1 MKLLKIVANN
11 FKLCENNFTIS
22 FVPTGNKTLA
32 DKEFEL
38 KEIAEDLYV
47 FNTLGI
53 IGKNASGKTTTVE
66 LLAIIYDI
74 FSNYRIK
81 STEKIFR
88 FIDNGINIDVTFYY
102 EGVIYRYIADLVK
115 NVNSVDN
122 TLVFFKNER
131 LFKREYKKSHAKNL
145 FEYEKF
151 EEVPK
156 EIILPEDTSMIY
168 LLFKEI
174 GLRGIYCSSDDN
186 MYRDYRS
193 AFNVYKLLDNNLNIV
208 KSLLKLFDE
217 HLKDIKMI
225 NENKYKI
232 IYSNKKEKEVS
243 NKELYEILSSGT
255 TKGFGLFTF
264 VVYSLKTGT
273 DLIVD
278 EIENHFHKTIV
289 ENLVNLY
296 KDKSVN
302 KKNATLIFTTHY
314 CELLDLFGRSDNIY
328 ISKYD
333 KNIYLE
339 NIHNDYNIRPELSK
353 SNKFYENEFNTNVS
367 YDALMDFKKE
377 LMKWEF
383 Y

>member
-1 MKLLKIVANN
+1 MKLLRVVANN
-11 FKLCENNFTIS
+11 FKLCDKDFTIS
-22 FVPTGNKTLA
+22 FIPKGNKTMA

-38 KEIAEDLYV
+38 QEIAEDLYV

-53 IGKNASGKTTTVE
+53 IGKNASGKTTAVE
-66 LLAIIYDI
+66 LLSVVYDI

-81 STEKIFR
+81 SSEKVFK
-88 FIDNGINIDVTFYY
+88 FIDNTFNLDITFFH
-102 EGVIYRYIADLVK
+102 EGCVYRYITDLVK
-115 NVNSVDN
+115 NINSVDN
-122 TLVFFKNER
+122 TSVFFKNEK
-131 LFKREYKKSHAKNL
+131 LYKRVYKKAHAKNL
-145 FEYEKF
+145 FEFDKF
-151 EEVPK
+151 EEVLK
-156 EIILPEDTSMIY
+156 EVILPEDTSMIY
-168 LLFKEI
+168 SLLKEI
-174 GLRGIYCSSDDN
+174 GLRGIYCSSDDD
-186 MYRDYRS
+186 MYRDYAS
-193 AFNVYKLLDNNLNIV
+193 AFNIYKLLNNKLEV
-208 KSLLKLFDE
+208 VASLLKMFDE

-232 IYSNKKEKEVS
+232 LYSNKNEKEVS
-243 NKELYEILSSGT
+243 DKELYEILSSGT

-264 VVYSLKTGT
+264 VVYSLRTGS

-278 EIENHFHKTIV
+278 EIENHFHKTLV

-333 KNIYLE
+333 DKIYLE
-339 NIHNDYNIRPELSK
+339 NMHENYKFRSELSK

-367 YDALMDFKKE
+367 YEALMNFKKE
-377 LMKWEF
+377 LM
-383 Y
+383 

>member
-1 MKLLKIVANN
+1 MKLLRVVANN
-11 FKLCENNFTIS
+11 FKLCNKDFTIS
-22 FVPTGNKTLA
+22 FIPKGNKTMA

-38 KEIAEDLYV
+38 QEIAEDLYV

-53 IGKNASGKTTTVE
+53 IGKNASGKTTAVE
-66 LLAIIYDI
+66 LLSVVYDI

-81 STEKIFR
+81 SSEKVFK
-88 FIDNGINIDVTFYY
+88 FIDNTFNLDITFFH
-102 EGVIYRYIADLVK
+102 EGCVYRYITDLVK
-115 NVNSVDN
+115 NINSVDN
-122 TLVFFKNER
+122 TSVFFKNEK
-131 LFKREYKKSHAKNL
+131 LYKRVYKKAHAKNL
-145 FEYEKF
+145 FEFDKF
-151 EEVPK
+151 EEVLK
-156 EIILPEDTSMIY
+156 EVILPEDTSMIY
-168 LLFKEI
+168 SLLKEI
-174 GLRGIYCSSDDN
+174 GLRGIYCSSDDD
-186 MYRDYRS
+186 MYRDYAS
-193 AFNVYKLLDNNLNIV
+193 AFNVYKLLNNKLEV
-208 KSLLKLFDE
+208 VASLLKMFDE

-232 IYSNKKEKEVS
+232 LYSNKNEKEVS
-243 NKELYEILSSGT
+243 DKELYEILSSGT

-264 VVYSLKTGT
+264 VVYSLRTGS

-278 EIENHFHKTIV
+278 EIENHFHKTLV

-333 KNIYLE
+333 DKIYLE
-339 NIHNDYNIRPELSK
+339 NMHENYKFRSELSK

-367 YDALMDFKKE
+367 YEALMNFKKE
-377 LMKWEF
+377 LM
-383 Y
+383 

>member
-1 MKLLKIVANN
+1 MKLLRVVANN
-11 FKLCENNFTIS
+11 FKLCDKDFTIS
-22 FVPTGNKTLA
+22 FIPKGNKTMA

-38 KEIAEDLYV
+38 QEIAEDLYV

-53 IGKNASGKTTTVE
+53 IGKNASGKTTAVE
-66 LLAIIYDI
+66 LLSVVYDI

-81 STEKIFR
+81 SSEKVFK
-88 FIDNGINIDVTFYY
+88 FIDNTVNLDITFFH
-102 EGVIYRYIADLVK
+102 EGSVYRYITDLVK
-115 NVNSVDN
+115 NINSVDN
-122 TLVFFKNER
+122 TSVFFKNEK
-131 LFKREYKKSHAKNL
+131 LYKRVYKKAHAKNL
-145 FEYEKF
+145 FEFDKF
-151 EEVPK
+151 EEVLK
-156 EIILPEDTSMIY
+156 EVILPEDTSMIY
-168 LLFKEI
+168 SLLKEI
-174 GLRGIYCSSDDN
+174 GLRGIYCSSDDD
-186 MYRDYRS
+186 MYRDYAS
-193 AFNVYKLLDNNLNIV
+193 AFNVYKLLNNNLEV
-208 KSLLKLFDE
+208 VASLLKMFDE

-232 IYSNKKEKEVS
+232 LYSNKNEKEVS
-243 NKELYEILSSGT
+243 DKELYEILSSGT

-264 VVYSLKTGT
+264 VVYSLRTGS

-278 EIENHFHKTIV
+278 EIENHFHKTLV

-333 KNIYLE
+333 DKIYLE
-339 NIHNDYNIRPELSK
+339 NMHENYKFRSELSK

-367 YDALMDFKKE
+367 YEALMNFKKE
-377 LMKWEF
+377 LM
-383 Y
+383 